1 LTRLRLVPYDDLEKL
16 AKRMGFR
23 WVRCVGSHNSFRH
36 ADGRTV
42 VIPDHGSQVI
52 VRPLLRKII
61 RDLGLSVDDYNRLLD
76 DL

>member
-1 LTRLRLVPYDDLEKL
+1 MTHLRLVAYGDLRRIAEHV
-16 AKRMGFR
+16 GFA
-23 WVRCVGSHNSFRH
+23 WARCVGSHNTFRR

-76 DL
+76 EH